1 MNITK
6 KIEELRKRKKWSVAR
21 LAREAEIPTVSLRVM
36 LSRED
41 VNNYNIIPLIK
52 IADALGTTVS
62 ELTKDND
69 TIEQIPKL
77 NTEQKQMLKEA
88 INETVNNFFS
98 VTKDNSTEDTEEPK
112 PDNGVDK
119 SREAE
124 ETNK

>member
-41 VNNYNIIPLIK
+41 VNNYNIIPLMK

-88 INETVNNFFS
+88 INKTVNNFFS
-98 VTKDNSTEDTEEPK
+98 ATKDNPTENIEESK
-112 PDNGVDK
+112 LDYGEDK
-119 SREAE
+119 
-124 ETNK
+124 K